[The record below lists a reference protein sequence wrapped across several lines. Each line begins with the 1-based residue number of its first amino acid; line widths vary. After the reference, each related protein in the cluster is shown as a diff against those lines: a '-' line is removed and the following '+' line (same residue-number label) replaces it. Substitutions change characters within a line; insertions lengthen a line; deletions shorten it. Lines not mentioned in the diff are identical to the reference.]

1 MRQAAADG
9 NSIER
14 HAIVMAERTA
24 IMERP
29 VEERSI
35 DVALADLREKY
46 DRTPKDNP
54 DRSLLKRMIENL
66 EAEIVER
73 TQQMRRRN
81 F

>member
-1 MRQAAADG
+1 
-9 NSIER
+9 
-14 HAIVMAERTA
+14 
-24 IMERP
+24 MERP